1 MTSTIAAHYGDAR
14 RKISTFR
21 QNPRESFR
29 NAWERFK
36 SYQLECPHHGYS
48 EPQLIN
54 TFYEGINLHYQSTL
68 DIASEGN
75 FSTRNPEE
83 AKRLIKNIATDRSY
97 EMMDIELG
105 RKADPNDESP
115 LLEIKEHL
123 DSPHPA
129 LGGQNQFGIYQ
140 IDDDTLSELE
150 QQIDFVD
157 SYTLKNN
164 YPNPDSFT
172 HNYDATV
179 GSCQGRAK
187 SRLNQAFTGNRKL
200 ATDLNGKIDIVFS
213 ELMRKFD
220 TLSVQI
226 KRLDSQVAENT
237 TAIKRET
244 GRLAGRTDANP
255 KRQVNAVLLRSGKR
269 LIPRAIEINNT
280 EKHDVVEETGESR
293 SRPIDLDDPSTES
306 GIPRERQ
313 KPNTEEEAIEL
324 EEEEGEIEED
334 AEIDRQGRTSVDRQ
348 TKVNIDRRSEN
359 NVDRLPTP
367 AEPAIERVYRTL
379 PPFPPNKTQTKR
391 ELDKAICKK
400 AFDKITLEMP
410 LSDAIKVIYHGFDPF
425 SSMELKRDFI
435 RADHWRSI
443 RRRSNRSM
451 HIQCR
456 RSIHKRSLDD

>member
-1 MTSTIAAHYGDAR
+1 MKTSRLRLNDKNLGQMNVDWCPPC
-14 RKISTFR
+14 FR
-21 QNPRESFR
+21 TVR
-29 NAWERFK
+29 
-36 SYQLECPHHGYS
+36 G
-48 EPQLIN
+48 
-54 TFYEGINLHYQSTL
+54 
-68 DIASEGN
+68 
-75 FSTRNPEE
+75 
-83 AKRLIKNIATDRSY
+83 
-97 EMMDIELG
+97 
-105 RKADPNDESP
+105 
-115 LLEIKEHL
+115 EHL